1 MAIFAQGKL
10 VWIEATKK
18 NLHDLNQVLLK
29 ILSVAVYEVSESL
42 EHVLLVVMA
51 GSKSRGMELNQL

>member
-1 MAIFAQGKL
+1 MAILAQGKL
-10 VWIEATKK
+10 VRIEAAKK

-29 ILSVAVYEVSESL
+29 VLSIAVDEVSESL

-51 GSKSRGMELNQL
+51 GA